1 MHNPT
6 AENIRQSVSTKML
19 MEASGIA
26 VNRQGFAVCPLHH
39 EKTASLKVYD
49 GSRGWWCFGCQTGG
63 DVIDLARHL
72 WGINFHQAIVR
83 LDSMFSL
90 GIVNRPQ
97 TAQERREEQRRIEL
111 RIEEEKRL
119 EMVLEAAEKACL
131 DCAEEYVQCYHAADD
146 GFSAIRKGEKPSKS
160 QLDAIWNLP
169 IARESAQAAEIERG
183 IALEC
188 RHKR

>member
-6 AENIRQSVSTKML
+6 AEKLRQSVSTKML
-19 MEASGIA
+19 MDAAGIA

-72 WGINFHQAIVR
+72 WGLNFIKAIVR
-83 LDSMFSL
+83 IDSMFSL
-90 GIVNRPQ
+90 GLVNRPQ

-111 RIEEEKRL
+111 RKEEEKRL
-119 EMVLEAAEKACL
+119 EMALEAAEKACL
-131 DCAEEYVQCYHAADD
+131 DCIDEYLKCYRAAAD
-146 GFSAIRKGEKPSKS
+146 GFIAIRKGDEPSKD

-169 IARESAQAAEIERG
+169 IAKECAQAAEIERG

>member
-1 MHNPT
+1 M
-6 AENIRQSVSTKML
+6 STKML
-19 MEASGIA
+19 MEAAGIS

-72 WGINFHQAIVR
+72 WGIDFRQAIVR
-83 LDSMFSL
+83 IDSMFSL
-90 GIVNRPQ
+90 GIVNRQQ
-97 TAQERREEQRRIEL
+97 TAQERPEEQRRIEL
-111 RIEEEKRL
+111 RREEERRL
-119 EMVLEAAEKACL
+119 EMAVEAAEKALL
-131 DCAEEYVQCYHAADD
+131 DCTEEYLKCYRAADD

-169 IARESAQAAEIERG
+169 IIQESAQAAEIERG

>member
-19 MEASGIA
+19 MEAAGIE
-26 VNRQGFAVCPLHH
+26 VNRQGFSVCPLHH
-39 EKTASLKVYD
+39 EKTASLKVYN

-72 WGINFHQAIVR
+72 WGIDFRQAIVR
-83 LDSMFSL
+83 IDSMFSL
-90 GIVNRPQ
+90 GLVNRPQ
-97 TAQERREEQRRIEL
+97 TAQERREEQRYRES
-111 RIEEEKRL
+111 RREEEKRL
-119 EMVLEAAEKACL
+119 EMDVEAAEKACL
-131 DCAEEYVQCYHAADD
+131 DCTEEYLQCYRAADD
-146 GFSAIRKGEKPSKS
+146 GFSEIRNGQAPSKA

-169 IARESAQAAEIERG
+169 IAKESAHAAEIERG

-188 RHKR
+188 RHKL